1 MIEKNFLRVVE
12 HMMMMYDVEWLSPK
26 ALLSLHCSCKYRCT
40 IHPHIPKRTKMW
52 KKQPRRQKKE
62 RNPRK
67 KLLEK
72 SGA

>member
-1 MIEKNFLRVVE
+1 MIEKNFPRVVE
-12 HMMMMYDVEWLSPK
+12 HMMMMYNVEWLSPK

-40 IHPHIPKRTKMW
+40 IDPHMPILKMW
-52 KKQPRRQKKE
+52 KKTTPQTKKE

-72 SGA
+72 LGA